1 MSAHEFLNR
10 GRVLDEQIYKLQSEY
25 IDVKIQLIDAIM
37 KLDNPDEQVVLMEYY
52 LNGRTWGEVA
62 VIIGRTYN
70 TVNRLRKSAL
80 QHIEELL
87 NGGQV
92 ATVARNRYNT

>member
-1 MSAHEFLNR
+1 MSAHEFLNH

-62 VIIGRTYN
+62 VIMGRTRN
-70 TVNRLRKSAL
+70 TVNRYRQSAL
-80 QHIEELL
+80 QHMEEII
-87 NGGQV
+87 NGGCGQYND
-92 ATVARNRYNT
+92 TTNR

>member
-25 IDVKIQLIDAIM
+25 IDVKIQLIDTIM
-37 KLDNPDEQVVLMEYY
+37 KLPDPDEQLAMMEYY

-62 VIIGRTYN
+62 VIMGRTYN

-87 NGGQV
+87 NDESG
-92 ATVARNRYNT
+92 